1 MAFNDVEK
9 AREAYHQKTK
19 TGWII
24 ISCAVALAILISF
37 IIGIPFLIAFF
48 AFFVFIVG
56 TIILSFASKKEA
68 KNYRQAYK
76 AYFVAANLQKV
87 FQNLTYDHQKGISK
101 SFINSTGM
109 INTGDRFSS
118 NDLTFATYKNTKFA
132 QADATIQVEHTDSD
146 GNTTY
151 ETIFK
156 GRFMVFEFPK
166 KFNFKLELIGKHF
179 HAYKIP
185 GKDPKTGR
193 KMQKVQT
200 ESVDF
205 NRKFK
210 IFGADG
216 FETYYILDPAIMVR
230 IEQISDRF
238 KNKILLG
245 FTDNSLLVAL
255 NDGTDSFEPPRAG
268 RPIDEAAEH
277 QKILNDIRII
287 TDFVDI
293 ISH

>member
-1 MAFNDVEK
+1 MTFNDVEK
-9 AREAYHQKTK
+9 AREAYYQKTK

-24 ISCAVALAILISF
+24 ISCAVALTILITF

-48 AFFVFIVG
+48 AFFIFVVGAIV
-56 TIILSFASKKEA
+56 LSFASRKEA
-68 KNYRQAYK
+68 ANYHKSYK

-87 FQNLTYDHQKGISK
+87 FQNLSYDHQKGISK
-101 SFINSTGM
+101 SFISSTGM

-118 NDLTFATYKNTKFA
+118 NDLVFATYKNTKFA

-268 RPIDEAAEH
+268 RPINEAAEH

-293 ISH
+293 IS

>member
-1 MAFNDVEK
+1 MTFDDVEK
-9 AREAYHQKTK
+9 AREAYYQKTK

-24 ISCAVALAILISF
+24 IFCAVALTILIAF

-68 KNYRQAYK
+68 KNYRQSYK

-118 NDLTFATYKNTKFA
+118 NDLTFATYKNTKFV

-268 RPIDEAAEH
+268 RPINEAAEH

-293 ISH
+293 IS